1 MHSTPSSHDPANMS
15 GDAQLLGDILLNA
28 GRTDAAAKRYWQALD
43 VIEKS
48 SLSDEVK
55 QDTKLADHYNLARV
69 ALAKG
74 DLAKAKS
81 EATAYQDGATARK
94 NSFRVRQ
101 SHELLGT
108 IALREKR
115 YDEAL
120 THLGEANQQNPQ
132 VVYWTAL
139 AWQGKGDMGKAKELA
154 AKAAKANVLP
164 LAPYVFIREKAWKL
178 SEGTQS

>member
-1 MHSTPSSHDPANMS
+1 MPPRSSSGRRST
-15 GDAQLLGDILLNA
+15 L
-28 GRTDAAAKRYWQALD
+28 
-43 VIEKS
+43 VEKS

-55 QDTKLADHYNLARV
+55 QDTRLADHYNLGRV

-81 EATAYQDGATARK
+81 EANGLPGRRQGADRTASASARRT
-94 NSFRVRQ
+94 SCRAASR
-101 SHELLGT
+101 S
-108 IALREKR
+108 REKR
-115 YDEAL
+115 YDEAIA
-120 THLGEANQQNPQ
+120 HLGQANQQDPQ

-139 AWQGKGDMGKAKELA
+139 AWQGKGDAGKAKELA

-164 LAPYVFIREKAWKL
+164 LATYAFVREKAWKM